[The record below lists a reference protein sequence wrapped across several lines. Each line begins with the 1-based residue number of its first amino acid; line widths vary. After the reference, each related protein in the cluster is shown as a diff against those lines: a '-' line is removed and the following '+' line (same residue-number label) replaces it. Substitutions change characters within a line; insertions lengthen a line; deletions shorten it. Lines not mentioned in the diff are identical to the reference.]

1 MLFYCDDTAALQQAR
16 AEEWLP
22 LLPDWRGRQALG
34 YRNILDQN
42 LCAAAYLLLRYACAQ
57 NGFYELPGFQ
67 YGENGKPFFSPEGE
81 RLQFNL
87 SHCCEGT
94 ACGIAKTAI
103 GVDMQ
108 ELVDDYE
115 VLWDRVCS
123 AGEKRWIRCSGEPV
137 RAFTKLWAM
146 KEAYVKCLGSGLGD
160 SLPRLDF
167 SAFLEQPGSFHQYFF
182 SVWDI
187 EKTVLVQCTKEMDAS
202 LVRVPYERLLL
213 QS

>member
-34 YRNILDQN
+34 YRNVPDQN

-57 NGFYELPGFQ
+57 NGLYELPEFQ
-67 YGENGKPFFSPEGE
+67 YGENGKPFFSPKGE

-87 SHCCEGT
+87 SHCCEGA

-115 VLWDRVCS
+115 ALWDMVCS
-123 AGEKRWIRCSGEPV
+123 AGEKRWIRCSDEPV

-160 SLPRLDF
+160 DLPRLDF
-167 SAFLEQPGSFHQYFF
+167 SAFLGQPGSFHQHAF

-187 EKTVLVQCTKEMDAS
+187 EKAVLVQCTKETDAS
-202 LVRVPYERLLL
+202 LVRVPYERLIL
-213 QS
+213 QP